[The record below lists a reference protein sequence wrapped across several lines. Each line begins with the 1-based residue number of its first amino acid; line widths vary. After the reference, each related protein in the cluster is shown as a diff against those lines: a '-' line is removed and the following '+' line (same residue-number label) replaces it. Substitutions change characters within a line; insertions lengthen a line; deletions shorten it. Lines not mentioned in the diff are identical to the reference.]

1 MQMERTTIMLYKNKG
16 HIRNCDNYKGIK
28 LLNHTM
34 KVWEGVVK
42 TRVRKGVAIS
52 KNQLGFMS
60 GRSTTEVI
68 HLKRRMAEQYRE
80 RKKDLHMMSIDLVKA
95 YDKGPRREIT

>member
-1 MQMERTTIMLYKNKG
+1 MLN
-16 HIRNCDNYKGIK
+16 D
-28 LLNHTM
+28 TM
-34 KVWEGVVK
+34 KVWERMVK

-80 RKKDLHMMSIDLVKA
+80 RKKDLCMMSIDLVKA
-95 YDKGPRREIT
+95 YDKVPVREIT